1 MHAAEAGRNAKQ
13 SLHFLVFYA
22 LAVAGGAIGYIPF
35 LTLLL
40 PLQAAQK
47 FGDGSLSIL
56 AYAAFA
62 GAIAASVANIFFGWL
77 SDLTRTRRPWIIIGM
92 ILSSTLL
99 SLMPYAPSATSLI
112 AMIVVWQLG
121 LNMMLGPLTA
131 WAGDC
136 VPDGQ
141 KGLLGGLLAFA
152 PAMGA
157 LSGTVITVQGF
168 ATAHERHVV
177 IAILVVI
184 LVSPLLFLVR
194 PKPIPELLAD
204 EPAEPIG
211 ATTVRRAKGD
221 VVKMWVARLF
231 VQIAEASLFAF
242 LLLWFRSVE
251 PGFGE
256 HDVANIFTAVLGSAV
271 LFAIIVGR
279 WSDRTNRP
287 ILPLAV
293 CALTGAA
300 GLTIMAI
307 ASTLAAAL
315 FGYFTFGLA
324 SSIFLALHSS
334 QTLRVLPSA
343 RYRGRD
349 LGIFNLTNTM
359 PSLVMPWLT
368 LALVP
373 LYGFKALFLLLAAL
387 AVVAFVLLLT
397 MSRQMDSQPQTNDV
411 MPR

>member
-1 MHAAEAGRNAKQ
+1 MHAVEADGNAKQ

-47 FGDGSLSIL
+47 FGDSALSVL

-62 GAIAASVANIFFGWL
+62 GAIAASVANIFFGWF
-77 SDLTRTRRPWIIIGM
+77 SDLTRARRPWIVIGM
-92 ILSSTLL
+92 ILSSMLL
-99 SLMPYAPSATSLI
+99 TLMPYAPSATALI
-112 AMIVVWQLG
+112 AMIVVWQLS

-131 WAGDC
+131 WSGDC
-136 VPDGQ
+136 VPDAQ
-141 KGLLGGLLAFA
+141 KGFLGGLLAFA

-157 LSGTVITVQGF
+157 LSGTMITVQGL
-168 ATAHERHVV
+168 ATAHERHLV
-177 IAILVVI
+177 IAVLVIV
-184 LVSPLLFLVR
+184 LVSPALFFVH
-194 PKPIPELLAD
+194 PKPTPELLSEEDAQPLGD
-204 EPAEPIG
+204 AN
-211 ATTVRRAKGD
+211 VRRAKGD
-221 VVKMWVARLF
+221 AVKMWVARLF

-251 PGFGE
+251 PGFSE
-256 HDVANIFTAVLGSAV
+256 HEVANIFTAVLGLAV

-300 GLTIMAI
+300 GLTMMAI
-307 ASTLAAAL
+307 ATTLSIAL
-315 FGYFTFGLA
+315 LGYFTFGLA

-334 QTLRVLPSA
+334 QTLRVLSSA
-343 RYRGRD
+343 RRRGRD

-387 AVVAFVLLLT
+387 AVAAFILLLT
-397 MSRQMDSQPQTNDV
+397 MSRSMDSDA
-411 MPR
+411 RG

>member
-1 MHAAEAGRNAKQ
+1 MHAVEADRNAKQ

-47 FGDGSLSIL
+47 FGDSALSVL

-77 SDLTRTRRPWIIIGM
+77 SDMTKTRRPWIIAGM
-92 ILSSTLL
+92 IISSMLL
-99 SLMPYAPSATSLI
+99 AIMPYATTTAVLI
-112 AMIVVWQLG
+112 ALIVVWQLS
-121 LNMMLGPLTA
+121 LNMMLGPLSA

-136 VPDGQ
+136 VPDAQ
-141 KGLLGGLLAFA
+141 KGFLGGLLAFA
-152 PAMGA
+152 PALGA
-157 LSGTVITVQGF
+157 LSGTVITVQGL
-168 ATAHERHVV
+168 ASVYERHVF
-177 IAILVVI
+177 IAVLVVM
-184 LVSPLLFLVR
+184 LVSPVLFVIR
-194 PKPIPELLAD
+194 PTPTPELAAKATD
-204 EPAEPIG
+204 EPSGE
-211 ATTVRRAKGD
+211 TQYRRTKGD
-221 VVKMWVARLF
+221 AVKMWFARLF

-251 PGFGE
+251 PGFSE

-279 WSDRTNRP
+279 WSDRNNRP
-287 ILPLAV
+287 IFPLAI
-293 CALTGAA
+293 CALSGATG
-300 GLTIMAI
+300 LMIMAT
-307 ASTLAAAL
+307 ASTLHAAL

-334 QTLRVLPSA
+334 QTLRVLPS
-343 RYRGRD
+343 RHHRGRD
-349 LGIFNLTNTM
+349 LGIFNLTNTI

-373 LYGFKALFLLLAAL
+373 YYGFEALFGLLAVL
-387 AVVAFVLLLT
+387 AAVAFILLLT
-397 MSRQMDSQPQTNDV
+397 MSRNMDSHSST
-411 MPR
+411 

>member
-1 MHAAEAGRNAKQ
+1 MNAVETDSNAKQ

-40 PLQAAQK
+40 PLQAGQM
-47 FGDGSLSIL
+47 FGDGALTVL
-56 AYAAFA
+56 AYAAFT
-62 GAIAASVANIFFGWL
+62 GAMAASIANIFFGWL
-77 SDLTRTRRPWIIIGM
+77 SDKTKTRRPWIITGM
-92 ILSSTLL
+92 ILSSVLL
-99 SLMPYAPSATSLI
+99 SFMPYAQSAGALI
-112 AMIVVWQLG
+112 ALIVVWQLS
-121 LNMMLGPLTA
+121 LNMMLGPLSA

-136 VPDGQ
+136 VPDAQ
-141 KGLLGGLLAFA
+141 KGFLGGLLAFA
-152 PAMGA
+152 PALGA
-157 LSGTVITVQGF
+157 LSGTVITVQGL
-168 ATAHERHVV
+168 ASVYERHVF
-177 IAILVVI
+177 IAVLVVV
-184 LVSPLLFLVR
+184 LVSPVLFVIR
-194 PKPIPELLAD
+194 PTPTPELTAKTTD
-204 EPAEPIG
+204 ELSGETSDDTG
-211 ATTVRRAKGD
+211 HRRIKRDA
-221 VVKMWVARLF
+221 VKMWTARLF

-251 PGFGE
+251 PGFSE

-287 ILPLAV
+287 IFPLAI
-293 CALTGAA
+293 CALSGAA
-300 GLTIMAI
+300 GLLIMAT
-307 ASTLAAAL
+307 ASTLNAAL

-334 QTLRVLPSA
+334 QTLRVLPS
-343 RYRGRD
+343 RRHRGRD

-373 LYGFKALFLLLAAL
+373 HYGFDALFGLLAVL
-387 AVVAFVLLLT
+387 AVIAFILLLT
-397 MSRQMDSQPQTNDV
+397 MSRNMDSQAQS
-411 MPR
+411 

>member
-1 MHAAEAGRNAKQ
+1 MYTVEAERNAKQ

-47 FGDGSLSIL
+47 FGDSALSVL
-56 AYAAFA
+56 AYAAFS

-77 SDLTRTRRPWIIIGM
+77 SDLTKARKPWLVVGM
-92 ILSSTLL
+92 VLSSTLL
-99 SLMPYAPSATSLI
+99 TLMPYAPNATALI

-121 LNMMLGPLTA
+121 LNMMLGPLSA

-136 VPDGQ
+136 VPDEQ
-141 KGLLGGLLAFA
+141 KGLLGGFLAVA

-168 ATAHERHVV
+168 ASAHERHLLIAVLV
-177 IAILVVI
+177 IV
-184 LVSPLLFLVR
+184 LVSPALFFIR
-194 PKPIPELLAD
+194 PKPTPELLSDDAAQ
-204 EPAEPIG
+204 PLG
-211 ATTVRRAKGD
+211 NTTVRRVTGEA
-221 VVKMWVARLF
+221 VKMWIARLF

-251 PGFGE
+251 PGFSE

-279 WSDRTNRP
+279 WSDRTKRP

-307 ASTLAAAL
+307 ASTLPAAL

-343 RYRGRD
+343 RHRGRD

-387 AVVAFVLLLT
+387 AVVAFMLLLT
-397 MSRQMDSQPQTNDV
+397 MSRNMDSHA
-411 MPR
+411 RG